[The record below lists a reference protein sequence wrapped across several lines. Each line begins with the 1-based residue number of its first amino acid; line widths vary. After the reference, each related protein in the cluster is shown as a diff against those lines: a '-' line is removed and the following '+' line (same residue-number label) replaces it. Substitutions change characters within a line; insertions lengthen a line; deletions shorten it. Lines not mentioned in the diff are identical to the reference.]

1 MTITNTYDVLARV
14 LTRGY
19 PDGGL
24 EKFGYSARGLV
35 AYTNQIGMASAY
47 GYDPAGRKTAE
58 TNANLE
64 FILYTNNPAGDLL
77 SLTDAKSQ
85 TTKWGYD
92 SFGRVTN
99 KTDQAGTVILK
110 YAYDA
115 DARLLSRWSAAM
127 GTTYYTNDP
136 FGNLT
141 RIAYPHSGNVTLQ
154 YDSLSRLTNMV
165 DGSGTTAYSYTSG
178 NQLLTESQPFA
189 SSTVTNTYLN
199 RLRTRLSLQQ
209 PAGVWTNAFTYDV
222 AGRLTNVASPA
233 GTVGWS
239 LATPGAQLIRRI
251 DFPNGCHT
259 ANAYDPA
266 MWRWERTYFENS
278 GNTVLDFAGY
288 GFNLAGQRTA
298 YTNLAGTYV
307 LYSYDN
313 IGQLKVATS
322 SAGSE
327 NRGYFYD
334 AAWNANR
341 RTNNGAV
348 YNFNVDNKNQ
358 LTSTSDGTISYDANG
373 NLTNEYGLHGYTYDD
388 ENRLTS
394 VADIFNPQY
403 RTDFV
408 YDGLGRL
415 RKRLEYVWGIAAPQ
429 GPAVLTSGSWN
440 LSSTVEYIYD
450 GNRVIQE
457 RDGSNTPTVSYTRG
471 LDLSGTME
479 GAGGIGGL
487 LARSSGYSAGNW
499 TTNHFY
505 HADGNG
511 NVTYLVDASQ
521 AMAATYRYDPF
532 GNTIS
537 SSGSLAGANLY
548 RFSSKEVHVNTGM
561 YIYLYR
567 FYDPSLQRWLNRD
580 PIGDLAEAKLLGPM
594 FAQAPLR
601 NGGAR
606 LPVLRLGEP
615 NLYAF
620 VANNPIRW
628 IDPDGLIPD
637 GPFFPPPKGYNPKS
651 WPPLACPTGCEALL
665 DALIAGTAAGATICA
680 AAPFSIPCV
689 TALAEV
695 ALTAQAVADCV
706 KAQKLLPGL

>member
-1 MTITNTYDVLARV
+1 M
-14 LTRGY
+14 
-19 PDGGL
+19 
-24 EKFGYSARGLV
+24 
-35 AYTNQIGMASAY
+35 
-47 GYDPAGRKTAE
+47 
-58 TNANLE
+58 
-64 FILYTNNPAGDLL
+64 L
-77 SLTDAKSQ
+77 SLTDGKGQ

-110 YAYDA
+110 YAYDP

-136 FGNLT
+136 LGNLT

-165 DGSGTTAYSYTSG
+165 DGSGTTAYAYTSG

-189 SSTVTNTYLN
+189 SSTVTNTYVN

-209 PAGVWTNAFTYDV
+209 PTGVWTNAFTYDI

-233 GTVGWS
+233 GTIGWS

-251 DFPNGCHT
+251 DFPNGCYT
-259 ANAYDPA
+259 ANAYDPV
-266 MWRWERTYFENS
+266 MWRWERTYFKNS
-278 GNTVLDFAGY
+278 ANTTLDFAGY
-288 GFNLAGQRTA
+288 GFNLAGQVTS
-298 YTNLAGTYV
+298 YTNTTGTNV
-307 LYSYDN
+307 QYSYDN

-322 SAGSE
+322 SVSGE

-358 LTSTSDGTISYDANG
+358 LTSTSDGSITYDANG

-394 VADIFNPQY
+394 VADIFNPQH

-457 RDGSNTPTVSYTRG
+457 RDGSNNPTVSYTRG

-511 NVTYLVDASQ
+511 NITYLVDASQ

-567 FYDPSLQRWLNRD
+567 FYDPTVQRWPNRD
-580 PIGDLAEAKLLGPM
+580 PLAELGHRNLRGACMTCYAALRRDVNSYEFCDNSPILEHDAFGLVTKQDCDDAYDNAMKAANQAGLKCLGHAVGEGIIGGILWGVGGAVVGGVGGSLLGPEGTVPGM
-594 FAQAPLR
+594 GLGAA
-601 NGGAR
+601 GG
-606 LPVLRLGEP
+606 E
-615 NLYAF
+615 
-620 VANNPIRW
+620 VANVC
-628 IDPDGLIPD
+628 IDLHHLHQCQQ
-637 GPFFPPPKGYNPKS
+637 KVNQMKQ
-651 WPPLACPTGCEALL
+651 
-665 DALIAGTAAGATICA
+665 AAQ
-680 AAPFSIPCV
+680 
-689 TALAEV
+689 
-695 ALTAQAVADCV
+695 QAHNDCL
-706 KAQKLLPGL
+706 KQASDQ

>member
-1 MTITNTYDVLARV
+1 
-14 LTRGY
+14 
-19 PDGGL
+19 
-24 EKFGYSARGLV
+24 
-35 AYTNQIGMASAY
+35 
-47 GYDPAGRKTAE
+47 
-58 TNANLE
+58 
-64 FILYTNNPAGDLL
+64 
-77 SLTDAKSQ
+77 
-85 TTKWGYD
+85 
-92 SFGRVTN
+92 
-99 KTDQAGTVILK
+99 
-110 YAYDA
+110 
-115 DARLLSRWSAAM
+115 M

-165 DGSGTTAYSYTSG
+165 DGSGTTAYAYTSG

-189 SSTVTNTYLN
+189 SGTVTNIYVN

-233 GTVGWS
+233 GAIGWS

-266 MWRWERTYFENS
+266 MWHWERTYFENS

-341 RTNNGAV
+341 RTNNGVV

-358 LTSTSDGTISYDANG
+358 LTSTSDGSISYDANG

-394 VADIFNPQY
+394 VADIFNPQH

-415 RKRLEYVWGIAAPQ
+415 RKRLEYVWGIAVPQ

-537 SSGSLAGANLY
+537 SSSSLAGANLY

-580 PIGDLAEAKLLGPM
+580 PIEEV
-594 FAQAPLR
+594 
-601 NGGAR
+601 GGI
-606 LPVLRLGEP
+606 
-615 NLYAF
+615 NLYTY
-620 VANNPIRW
+620 VKNDPQNK
-628 IDPDGLIPD
+628 IDPFGLWQW
-637 GPFFPPPKGYNPKS
+637 G
-651 WPPLACPTGCEALL
+651 WPPWGKPKPKPPEPSYWDTVKQM
-665 DALIAGTAAGATICA
+665 A
-680 AAPFSIPCV
+680 AAVKQAAKDYEDGKCPKDPCKLPSSLNAMC
-689 TALAEV
+689 TCMY
-695 ALTAQAVADCV
+695 QAAKNKSADDMIQCV
-706 KAQKLLPGL
+706 CQASSDPDCERNARKAIGGLFPK

>member
-1 MTITNTYDVLARV
+1 
-14 LTRGY
+14 
-19 PDGGL
+19 
-24 EKFGYSARGLV
+24 
-35 AYTNQIGMASAY
+35 
-47 GYDPAGRKTAE
+47 
-58 TNANLE
+58 
-64 FILYTNNPAGDLL
+64 
-77 SLTDAKSQ
+77 
-85 TTKWGYD
+85 
-92 SFGRVTN
+92 
-99 KTDQAGTVILK
+99 
-110 YAYDA
+110 
-115 DARLLSRWSAAM
+115 M

-313 IGQLKVATS
+313 SGQLKVATS

-450 GNRVIQE
+450 GNRVIQK
-457 RDGSNTPTVSYTRG
+457 RDGSNNPTTAYTRG
-471 LDLSGTME
+471 TDLSGTME

-521 AMAATYRYDPF
+521 ALAATYRYDPF

-567 FYDPSLQRWLNRD
+567 FYDPSVQRWLNRD
-580 PIGDLAEAKLLGPM
+580 PLADISNLPTDIWEAIDG
-594 FAQAPLR
+594 
-601 NGGAR
+601 
-606 LPVLRLGEP
+606 P

-620 VANNPIRW
+620 GDNDPTDKWDVNGLMQGIYPPQHPIPPGWPRGW
-628 IDPDGLIPD
+628 PGPAGGPGTYNGHRAIFSPSLASNLGSIPSDGVKAIC
-637 GPFFPPPKGYNPKS
+637 GIVGR
-651 WPPLACPTGCEALL
+651 A
-665 DALIAGTAAGATICA
+665 AGTFLGGTVGAALGGLPGAASGGKAGANAGTVTGVLIGSGILNGQGVTI
-680 AAPFSIPCV
+680 
-689 TALAEV
+689 
-695 ALTAQAVADCV
+695 
-706 KAQKLLPGL
+706 LP

>member
-1 MTITNTYDVLARV
+1 M
-14 LTRGY
+14 
-19 PDGGL
+19 
-24 EKFGYSARGLV
+24 E
-35 AYTNQIGMASAY
+35 
-47 GYDPAGRKTAE
+47 
-58 TNANLE
+58 
-64 FILYTNNPAGDLL
+64 NPL
-77 SLTDAKSQ
+77 
-85 TTKWGYD
+85 
-92 SFGRVTN
+92 
-99 KTDQAGTVILK
+99 
-110 YAYDA
+110 
-115 DARLLSRWSAAM
+115 WSAAM

-165 DGSGTTAYSYTSG
+165 DGSGTTAYAYTSG

-189 SSTVTNTYLN
+189 SGTVTNIYVN

-233 GTVGWS
+233 GAIGWS

-266 MWRWERTYFENS
+266 MWHWERTYFENS

-341 RTNNGAV
+341 RTNNGVV

-358 LTSTSDGTISYDANG
+358 LTSTSDGSISYDANG

-394 VADIFNPQY
+394 VADIFNPQH

-415 RKRLEYVWGIAAPQ
+415 RKRLEYVWGIAVPQ

-567 FYDPSLQRWLNRD
+567 FYDPTVQRWLNRD
-580 PIGDLAEAKLLGPM
+580 PIEEWGGYNLYQMEDNDPVNQVDPEGLLGAAGVAGAIEL
-594 FAQAPLR
+594 F
-601 NGGAR
+601 GGGPED
-606 LPVLRLGEP
+606 PVADILAGAVLAGAGA
-615 NLYAF
+615 YA
-620 VANNPIRW
+620 VCEMGHNKPRPSTWDKHTKPRA
-628 IDPDGLIPD
+628 G
-637 GPFFPPPKGYNPKS
+637 GPEKKDDRMQKPPPPRGPKPPPPPKPPGYFKGPKN
-651 WPPLACPTGCEALL
+651 
-665 DALIAGTAAGATICA
+665 
-680 AAPFSIPCV
+680 
-689 TALAEV
+689 
-695 ALTAQAVADCV
+695 
-706 KAQKLLPGL
+706 KN